1 MTFIYTLS
9 DKNGVRYIGKSNEP
23 SLRLKVHLKESKY
36 KRTRKEKWINSLLEK
51 EEFPIME
58 IIDEVD
64 DTDWEFFEI
73 YWIAQ
78 FKAWGFD
85 IINGTDGGEGSNGF
99 KGKKHSEET
108 KIELRKKSNVYYSEE
123 KNKKDASARTKELF
137 EKNPYYNSKK
147 IFQYDLNGIFLKETT
162 LNQANKELKIP
173 KSNIIEC
180 GKGRRKTAGKFIWKY
195 EKS

>member
-9 DKNGVRYIGKSNEP
+9 DRNGVRYIGKSNEP
-23 SLRLKVHLKESKY
+23 FLRLKVHLKESKY

-99 KGKKHSEET
+99 KGHTHSEET
-108 KIELRKKSNVYYSEE
+108 KIELRKKSNAYYSEE